1 MSVPSRAYTLEE
13 MTSRLGGTPVGGE
26 NVRIEQVA
34 SLSSAGP
41 RDIAFLA
48 SARYAQQLV
57 DTRAGAV
64 IVNAAAAG
72 HCGNR
77 PHVITDDPYLYFARV
92 SQLLNP
98 PPPLTPGV
106 HATATSFAAEVGA
119 AACIDAH
126 AYVAPGVVIGADVV
140 IGPGC
145 WIGAGATI
153 GDGSRL
159 VARVSVYPGCRIGRR
174 ALIHAGAVIGADGFG
189 FARTPQKSWE
199 KIPQI
204 GVVVVGDDVE
214 IGANTSID
222 RGALDDTIIE
232 DGVKLD
238 NQIQIGHNCVIGAHT
253 AMAGC
258 VGVAGS
264 TRIGKRCQIGGAAMI
279 LGHLSIAD
287 DTVISAGSMVAKSIS
302 RAGHYTGWVPAQAH
316 ADWLRNFAHIRH
328 LEAMADKLRRLE
340 SRLAELEKKGD

>member
-1 MSVPSRAYTLEE
+1 
-13 MTSRLGGTPVGGE
+13 
-26 NVRIEQVA
+26 
-34 SLSSAGP
+34 P
-41 RDIAFLA
+41 RDISFLA
-48 SARYAQQLV
+48 SPRYAHQLA

-64 IVNAAAAG
+64 ILGAAAAAA
-72 HCGNR
+72 CAR
-77 PHVITDDPYLYFARV
+77 PHIIADDPYLYFARV

-98 PPPLTPGV
+98 PPVATPGV
-106 HATATSFAAEVGA
+106 HASALCQARELGA
-119 AACIDAH
+119 GASVDAH
-126 AYVAPGVVIGADVV
+126 AYVGPDAVIGAGAV

-145 WIGAGATI
+145 WIGAGVSVGA
-153 GDGSRL
+153 DSRL
-159 VARVSVYPGCRIGRR
+159 VANVSVYPGCRIGQR

-189 FARTPQKSWE
+189 FARTAQKSWE
-199 KIPQI
+199 KIPQVGI
-204 GVVVVGDDVE
+204 VLVGDDVE

-253 AMAGC
+253 AIAGC

-264 TRIGKRCQIGGAAMI
+264 TRIGRRCQIGGAAMI

-287 DTVISAGSMVAKSIS
+287 DTVISAGSMVAKSIT
-302 RAGHYTGWVPAQAH
+302 RAGHYTGWVPAAPH

-328 LEAMADKLRRLE
+328 LEEMADKLRRLE